1 MGMWGIS
8 CYKNYA
14 SNAVEIDTYL
24 SFDVG
29 TKRTGVA
36 IANSLT
42 QTANGIQVVTNNKD
56 GSIDF
61 GQYDKIVNAHNV
73 RLFVVGLP
81 LDKDGGKQE
90 MSFIAQSFGRK
101 LTDRYG
107 IEVVFIDEYLSS
119 FEAKKQ
125 LKYCHYHPNAKRGE
139 VDKRSAALILQT
151 WIEENL

>member
-1 MGMWGIS
+1 MWVIS
-8 CYKNYA
+8 YYKTYT
-14 SNAVEIDTYL
+14 SNTVNIDTYL
-24 SFDVG
+24 GFDVG

-42 QTANGIQVVTNNKD
+42 NTANGIQVVTNNKD

-61 GQYDKIVNAHNV
+61 EQYDKIVKAHNV

-81 LDKDGGKQE
+81 LGKDGEKQE

-101 LTDRYG
+101 LTDRYSV
-107 IEVVFIDEYLSS
+107 ETVFIDEHLSS